1 MALKSENNKRIVK
14 NTFMLYIRMG
24 LVMIISLYATRVV
37 LSVLGE
43 EDYGIY
49 NVVGG
54 VVVMFSFLSRTL
66 ASASQRY
73 FAFEIGRGDYDKLNK
88 IFNINL
94 ILFAIVIGI
103 VLVLAETVGLWFV
116 NTQMTIPDERMV
128 AARWVYQFAVLSFC
142 VHLIAIP
149 YQATIIAREK
159 MHVYAFIGIMEA
171 LLNLALAL
179 LLKTLNWGFD
189 VLIVY
194 GALMFLVHI
203 ITNGSYVAVARRRF
217 EETRIKFYWEK
228 RQALE
233 ILSYSGWNLFGAV
246 AGIVRSQ
253 GINILIN
260 VFFNPAINAARGLSY
275 QVNNALN
282 QFASNFYTAVRPQV
296 TKYYAQGDKSATM
309 SLVFSSSKFS
319 YYLLLFLAVPVM
331 VFSHELLDLWLVEIP
346 EYTELFLIL
355 VVIIGLIDSI
365 SNPLMTLAQATGRVK
380 LYQAVVGS
388 IIILNL
394 PLSWLFLHF
403 GYSAEVTM
411 YVAIAVAV
419 LSLFARLIILK
430 KLVDFPVMGFCRR
443 VLLRIL
449 LTSLCALALSW
460 AIKTYLFAGV
470 SGVWPLVLSFC
481 MSVLITTVTIVFVGF
496 GNHERKTL
504 VSLVATKLKKKNV
517 GND

>member
-1 MALKSENNKRIVK
+1 
-14 NTFMLYIRMG
+14 MLYIRMG

-37 LSVLGE
+37 LDVLGE
-43 EDYGIY
+43 DDYGIY

-73 FAFEIGRGDYDKLNK
+73 FAFEIGRGDFDKLNK
-88 IFNINL
+88 VFNINL

-116 NTQMTIPDERMV
+116 NTQMTIPDERMS

-142 VHLIAIP
+142 AHLIAIP

-171 LLNLALAL
+171 LLNLAIVL
-179 LLKTLNWGFD
+179 LLKALNWDYD

-194 GALMFLVHI
+194 GALMLLVHI
-203 ITNGSYVAVARRRF
+203 ITNGSYVVVARKRF
-217 EETRIKFYWEK
+217 EETRIKLYWEK
-228 RQALE
+228 HQVKE
-233 ILSYSGWNLFGAV
+233 IISYSGWNLFGAV
-246 AGIVRSQ
+246 AGIARSQ

-296 TKYYAQGDKSATM
+296 TKYYAQGDSSATM
-309 SLVFSSSKFS
+309 SLVFSSSKFA

-331 VFSHELLDLWLVEIP
+331 VFSHEVLDLWLVEIP

-355 VVIIGLIDSI
+355 VVIIGLIDSV
-365 SNPLMTLAQATGRVK
+365 SNPLMTLAQATGKVK
-380 LYQAVVGS
+380 LYQSVVGS

-394 PLSWLFLHF
+394 PFSWLFLRLGF
-403 GYSAEVTM
+403 PAEATM
-411 YVAIAVAV
+411 YVAIAVSV
-419 LSLFARLIILK
+419 LALFARLFILR
-430 KLVDFPVMGFCRR
+430 KLVDFPVLGFCKK
-443 VLLRIL
+443 VLLRLIL
-449 LTSLCALALSW
+449 TTLCSLALSW
-460 AIKTYLFAGV
+460 AIRALFYGDAV
-470 SGVWPLVLSFC
+470 SFWPLLISFFL
-481 MSVLITTVTIVFVGF
+481 SVLLTTAVIVFVGF
-496 GNHERKTL
+496 EKHERNTL
-504 VSLVATKLKKKNV
+504 ASMVASKMKKKNV
-517 GND
+517 E